1 MGVLGGEDIPCQRY
15 TTRRPTSLSKTNG
28 EDSELLRELL
38 LNKLANLLIIGPCSH
53 KMGTNYRIFNRPCRE
68 LSNFTTMLEQPG
80 FKCLD
85 LALFVGGKDDS
96 VWTPFKDSH
105 YHSALSKCA
114 DLEHFLF
121 RTDRGI
127 YATEDLSMEHF
138 TSLLSPFP
146 VYNWSKLR
154 HFALSSFPV
163 VQSDI
168 LDLLDTT
175 PATLRTV
182 ELSQLLFI
190 KNREN
195 YNSLLTG
202 MRDTLGWKDRA
213 VENWPQVRKPSAMLN
228 AYMEQAVSNHLYGD
242 GENPMQVGPGREMYF
257 SG

>member
-1 MGVLGGEDIPCQRY
+1 MPRAWVSSEEKIFPVNAIPWNEETDESLKDQWRGFRVVTRALAKQAGKLGV
-15 TTRRPTSLSKTNG
+15 
-28 EDSELLRELL
+28 SEL
-38 LNKLANLLIIGPCSH
+38 IIDPCSH
-53 KMGTNYRIFNRPCRE
+53 KMGINYRIFNGPCRE

-96 VWTPFKDSH
+96 VWTPFNDSH

-121 RTDRGI
+121 HTDRGI

-138 TSLLSPFP
+138 TSLLSLFP
-146 VYNWSKLR
+146 CTS
-154 HFALSSFPV
+154 
-163 VQSDI
+163 
-168 LDLLDTT
+168 
-175 PATLRTV
+175 ATLRTV

-190 KNREN
+190 KNGEN
-195 YNSLLTG
+195 YNTLLTG
-202 MRDTLGWKDRA
+202 MRDTLDWKDRA

-228 AYMEQAVSNHLYGD
+228 AYMEQAVSNYLYGD
-242 GENPMQVGPGREMYF
+242 GENPMQVGPCREMYF